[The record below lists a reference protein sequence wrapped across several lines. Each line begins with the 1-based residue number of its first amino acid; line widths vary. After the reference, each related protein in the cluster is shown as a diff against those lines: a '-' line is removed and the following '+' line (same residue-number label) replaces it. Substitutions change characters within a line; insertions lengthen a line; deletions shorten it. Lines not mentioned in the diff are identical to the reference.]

1 MSLSG
6 SGPIR
11 LSRKF
16 RFDADDDPNILVDDV
31 VGVGVDVMRSVSTKL
46 SSASS
51 DISVLMTPL
60 KTFAAASLP
69 SESR

>member
-1 MSLSG
+1 MRRSG

-16 RFDADDDPNILVDDV
+16 LFDVDDDPMILVDDV
-31 VGVGVDVMRSVSTKL
+31 VGVGVDVMRLVSMKV

-51 DISVLMTPL
+51 DISVLMTAF
-60 KTFAAASLP
+60 KTFAAGSLP